1 MTMMGR
7 TLLLRRR
14 IDPFILGGGVFLLGL
29 MLGAGKVAFLFFA
42 LCGLYLALIRH
53 RACRSA
59 PAFFSGLL
67 LAWSLW
73 QIGLSLLRGEPVSGN
88 RVLSY
93 AAIELAFVF
102 FPIGL
107 CLVRRPADAL
117 ATGARLALLA
127 LLVATPI
134 NYVMVGDRV
143 GLGANEALFAF
154 VAGVV
159 GLAARLPAV
168 RPWRWLPNGAGW
180 TYLSIVPILLSG
192 TRAALVVVVFAAFVD
207 VLRTI
212 GAGRFR
218 VSWKLAAA
226 AALGLVLLAYPASR
240 MLSERFESG
249 VSELQNFEATG
260 DVTGSVDVRLV
271 MWKSAS
277 LVIGEHPLIGVGG
290 THKMEAAGEK
300 AGRNAYMVTYYQH
313 LHNFVL
319 DEAISSGLVG
329 LGLMLSVF
337 ASFLVTVFRRTASRG
352 LREVSCLLVAFLVS
366 FGSFHGVLL
375 NEWTLIVLFGTMGT
389 VLATIARQRHFR
401 PESDREGTR

>member
-1 MTMMGR
+1 MITIRR

-14 IDPFILGGGVFLLGL
+14 VDPVILGGGVALLGL

-53 RACRSA
+53 RACRRA
-59 PAFFSGLL
+59 PLVFSGLL
-67 LAWSLW
+67 LAWALW
-73 QIGLSLLRGEPVSGN
+73 QIGLSLLRGEPISGN

-107 CLVRRPADAL
+107 CLIKRPVDAL

-134 NYVMVGDRV
+134 NYLMVEGRV
-143 GLGANEALFAF
+143 GLGSNEALFAF

-180 TYLSIVPILLSG
+180 TYLCAVPILLSG
-192 TRAALVVVVFAAFVD
+192 TRAALVVVVFAAIVD
-207 VLRTI
+207 GLRI
-212 GAGRFR
+212 VRAGRSR
-218 VSWKLAAA
+218 VSWKVV
-226 AALGLVLLAYPASR
+226 ALGMLGLALLAYPASQ
-240 MLSERFESG
+240 MLSQRFESG
-249 VSELQNFEATG
+249 VSELRHFEATG
-260 DVTGSVDVRLV
+260 DATGSVDVRLV
-271 MWKSAS
+271 MWRSAA
-277 LVIGEHPLIGVGG
+277 LVIAEHPLIGVGG

-313 LHNFVL
+313 LHNLFL
-319 DEAISSGLVG
+319 DEAISSGLIG
-329 LGLMLSVF
+329 LCLMLSVF
-337 ASFLVTVFRRTASRG
+337 ASFLVTVFRQTSSRR
-352 LREVSCLLVAFLVS
+352 LRDTSVLLVVFLMS

-389 VLATIARQRHFR
+389 VLAAIAKQ
-401 PESDREGTR
+401 PSLESRSIGKGTP